1 LKETLETLTMKSKF
15 YLYLSVL
22 ILSGLLLAACGSL
35 PGAGGATPT
44 PIPIVVADSQI
55 VAEGRV
61 VPKENK
67 DLAFFS
73 NGQID
78 EVLAIEGD
86 QVAKNQVVASL
97 GNREQLEAAIAAA
110 EAELISAR
118 QARKQLDDNLSLA
131 QADATA
137 AMAAANKTLK
147 DAQYQVDNFSVPTN
161 MEGGTPLEAV
171 AKMKGLLDK
180 ARANFEPYKYYS
192 ENDPTREDLK
202 ELLDNA
208 QSDYNT
214 AVRWLQLETNLNAA
228 ETRLDKTMKDYEKL
242 LKGPDPDQV
251 ESADARIKAADANL
265 AAAKATL
272 DNQVLKATI
281 DGTVVKNDL
290 VEGQTVAAGVPAMT
304 LANLSELY
312 AETDDLTEIEVVD
325 VSIGQE
331 VAVVADAL
339 PDLRLK
345 GVVEKIDQIS
355 IEKRGDITY
364 TVRVK
369 LLETDPRLRWGMTV
383 VITFIKP

>member
-1 LKETLETLTMKSKF
+1 MKSK
-15 YLYLSVL
+15 LYLHLSIL

-35 PGAGGATPT
+35 PGAGVTPT

-78 EVLAIEGD
+78 EVLVNEGD
-86 QVAKNQVVASL
+86 QVAKNQVVARL

-118 QARKQLDDNLSLA
+118 QARKQLDDNLALA

-147 DAQYQVDNFSVPTN
+147 DAQYQLDNFSVPTN

-171 AKMKGLLDK
+171 AKMKGLLDQ

-228 ETRLDKTMKDYEKL
+228 ETRLDNTMKDYEKL

-339 PDLRLK
+339 PDLKLK